1 MRLYNSLLRRLKL
14 LFYINVSDRIRL
26 QILTDK
32 DAEQFFNL
40 IDKNKDHL
48 RVFMPRIMET
58 KGIEN
63 SRKVINIFLNQLV
76 ENNGF
81 RAAIYHNTD
90 MVGVAG
96 LKYVDWINRK
106 TEIMYWVDQDYIGQ
120 GITTACV
127 NKLLEISFNEFKLNK
142 VIIKSS
148 VDNSPSNRIAE
159 KCRFSLEGVSKEDEL
174 LATGYTDINVY
185 SLLKKTWRGE

>member
-1 MRLYNSLLRRLKL
+1 M
-14 LFYINVSDRIRL
+14 FYMSVSDQIRL

-32 DAEQFFNL
+32 DAEEFFNL

-48 RVFMPRIMET
+48 RGFMPRIMET
-58 KGIEN
+58 KSIED
-63 SRKVINIFLNQLV
+63 SRKVINIFLTQLV

-96 LKYVDWINRK
+96 LKYIDWINKK
-106 TEIMYWVDQDYIGQ
+106 TEIMYWVDQDYLGQ

-127 NKLLEISFNEFKLNK
+127 NKLLEVSFNEYKLNK

-159 KCRFSLEGVSKEDEL
+159 KCGFSLEGVSKDDEL
-174 LATGYTDINVY
+174 LDRGYTSINVY
-185 SLLKKTWRGE
+185 SLLKRTWRGE